1 MRVWRKGNIYA
12 LLVGLEIGTATMKEL
27 QTLPSRITMLSVI
40 PLLSIPKENE
50 NKILKRYLHSHVHRD
65 IIHNSQ
71 DMETT

>member
-1 MRVWRKGNIYA
+1 MWRKGDIYA

-27 QTLPSRITMLSVI
+27 QTLQSKITILSVI
-40 PLLSIPKENE
+40 PLPSIPKENE
-50 NKILKRYLHSHVHRD
+50 NEILKRYLHSHVHCG